1 MMAGNVTRGEVTA
14 ESVGRKIIGPIVAE
28 FCLRLWSLGALW
40 ERPDDAAMLFCARGG
55 LRMQLAY
62 ERFLGATGLQRP
74 VAVAPLMVSRLAAAR
89 PAIVREVEER
99 GGLGPVTAVTLS
111 YEFRRCTLAEVAL
124 AFADVAPA
132 SSAARWKAPFSPGG
146 FVELLRHPDGE
157 PVTAALRE
165 QADLFSR
172 HLRDAAGGRD
182 DVILV
187 DTGLY
192 GTTRALIAEGLP
204 DLDVSSALI
213 ARSYRPGPPFERTFG
228 LSVQAD
234 GYSPLRRRTSLLR
247 YWHFTEWLFE
257 PELPSVRTFHEV
269 GGRVVSNLEGEGWRA
284 RLEPSPDSVFAG
296 VLTYL
301 DGLEKP
307 AVTRVVRDAERAWRA
322 FHRAVVWPNR
332 DLGYALQVG
341 RRSSDFGLEA
351 TWTAR
356 PWRGPVAA
364 LRGTSMWREGEIARS
379 GTPLRAPLLAMIE
392 SAHGARRLKRALI
405 RSDI

>member
-1 MMAGNVTRGEVTA
+1 MVVDAARGEVTA
-14 ESVGRKIIGPIVAE
+14 ESVGREVIGPIIAE

-62 ERFLGATGLQRP
+62 ERFLAATGLQRP

-89 PAIVREVEER
+89 PAIAR
-99 GGLGPVTAVTLS
+99 GMAECGALGPATAATLS
-111 YEFRRCTLAEVAL
+111 YEFRRSSLGEVAL
-124 AFADVAPA
+124 AITDATPA
-132 SSAARWKAPFSPGG
+132 SAAARWDAPFSPEG
-146 FVELLRHPDGE
+146 FVELLRHADGE

-165 QADLFSR
+165 QADLFTR
-172 HLRDAAGGRD
+172 HLRDAAGGRG

-192 GTTRALIAEGLP
+192 GTTRALVAEGLP
-204 DLDVSSALI
+204 DLEVSSALI
-213 ARSYRPGPPFERTFG
+213 ARSYRPGPRFERTFG

-257 PELPSVRTFHEV
+257 PDLPSVRTFREV
-269 GGRVVSNLEGEGWRA
+269 GGRVVSNLEVEGWRD
-284 RLEPSPDSVFAG
+284 RLDPDPDSAFAG

-301 DGLEKP
+301 DGLEKS
-307 AVTRVVRDAERAWRA
+307 AVPGVVREAELAWRA
-322 FHRAVVWPNR
+322 FHRAVVWPSR

-392 SAHGARRLKRALI
+392 SVYSARRLKRALI